1 VRSVEEWGT
10 VKTVI
15 RGSHLRRI
23 FALLLACLWIT
34 SASFAEHLSAKFPLC
49 QPDHSPCCPLPVN
62 NAPES
67 CPACRAPIAAAEKEE
82 SKSEEVRFIPR
93 TESVDHSRATVVLD
107 VALRELT
114 RGLCY
119 HPTVFQLKDDLRV

>member
-1 VRSVEEWGT
+1 M
-10 VKTVI
+10 
-15 RGSHLRRI
+15 

-62 NAPES
+62 NAPGS
-67 CPACRAPIAAAEKEE
+67 CPACRAPITAAEKEE
-82 SKSEEVRFIPR
+82 SKSEEVRFTPR
-93 TESVDHSRATVVLD
+93 SEFVDHSRPTLLLH
-107 VALRELT
+107 VALQELT
-114 RGLCY
+114 QGLRY